1 MATSLPTQS
10 KDSII
15 TRARAFFRTAFPDL
29 PMGVRQFLGQ
39 TSRAVGLNVWWL
51 QKAVEDVAK
60 DIVPSPDSSYNALQ
74 AWARDL
80 GLPDGAGGYG
90 ALLPTISTGGTG
102 LLVGTLGT
110 VYPDGALLT
119 AEDGVTT
126 VALSGA
132 QTVVGTP
139 PGSGSVTGEFVSVT
153 TGLTANLPIGTVL
166 TWQSAPAGASPTVTL
181 LTALEDAQDTETAAH
196 LYARI
201 VTRLQTPPRGGVA
214 EDYVLWA
221 ELEAGITEVYVY
233 PRRHGTGSVDVVIM
247 QGGTGTGRI
256 PSAAQLLAV
265 QDYLDENTPVA
276 VEDAEAMLPVASTGR
291 AVKVQVVPNG
301 PDYAFDWDD
310 GPSGYVV
317 DTAGYSAGP
326 PATIKFNTLAP
337 PSLKDAVDAYIAG
350 VGVAPG
356 LQVAS
361 TGAVTN
367 PVVRVVS
374 YADAGGKTTLTLD
387 TLPDG
392 WVAPVATNKVY
403 AHGPVVDI
411 IAAGIVALVNA
422 LGPSRLSGFADPFH
436 RWNDILA
443 VNQIARVAE
452 DAIDT
457 DGTALIQLVPPGL
470 ATIDAAATDVQAAD
484 PYVTAPEFITLS
496 SVVIVAAASG
506 VI

>member
-1 MATSLPTQS
+1 MSFLPTQTLDAI
-10 KDSII
+10 KR
-15 TRARAFFRTAFPDL
+15 RARAHFRTAFNGL

-39 TSRAVGLNVWWL
+39 TALAIALNIWGL
-51 QKAVEDVAK
+51 QKSVEDIEN
-60 DIVPSPDSSYNALQ
+60 DIVPSPHSSTNALQ
-74 AWARDL
+74 AWAVDL

-90 ALLPTISTGGTG
+90 ALLPTPATGGTASLTG
-102 LLVGTLGT
+102 ALGT
-110 VYPDGALLT
+110 VYPNNATAT
-119 AEDGVTT
+119 AEDGITQIK
-126 VALSGA
+126 LSGSVTIA
-132 QTVVGTP
+132 GTP
-139 PGSGSVTGEFVSVT
+139 PGLGSITGEFIAVT
-153 TGLTANLPIGTVL
+153 TGTVGNLAAGTVC
-166 TWQSAPAGASPTVTL
+166 TWDSPPAGADPSFTL
-181 LTALEDAQDTETAAH
+181 ILPLEGGEDTETNPH
-196 LYARI
+196 LYGRI
-201 VTRLQTPPRGGVA
+201 VTRLQNPPRGGVA

-221 ELEAGITEVYVY
+221 EEEAGISEVYVY

-247 QGGTGTGRI
+247 QAGTGSGRI

-265 QDYLDENTPVA
+265 QGFLDTEAPVA
-276 VEDAEAMLPVASTGR
+276 VEDAEAMLPVASTAR

-310 GPSGYVV
+310 GPSGSVV
-317 DTAGYSAGP
+317 DTAGYAAGP
-326 PATIKFNTLAP
+326 PATITLTALAP
-337 PSLKDAVDAYIAG
+337 ASLKDAVDAYIAG

-374 YADAGGKTTLTLD
+374 YVDGGGKTTLTLD
-387 TLPDG
+387 TLPTD

-411 IAAGIVALVNA
+411 IAAGIVALVDA

-452 DAIDT
+452 DAVDT

-470 ATIDAAATDVQAAD
+470 ATIDGAATDIQAAD
-484 PYVTAPEFITLS
+484 PYVTAPEFIRLS
-496 SVVIVAAASG
+496 SVVVVAAPAGS
-506 VI
+506 I